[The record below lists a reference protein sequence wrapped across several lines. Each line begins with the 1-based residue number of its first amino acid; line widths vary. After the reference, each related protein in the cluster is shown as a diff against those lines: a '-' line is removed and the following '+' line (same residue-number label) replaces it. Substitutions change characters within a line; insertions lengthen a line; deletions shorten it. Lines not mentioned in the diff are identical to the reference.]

1 MSEEQEEKQAHA
13 TPPDAPAAT
22 ATMPTAPTAPPV
34 PVLMRPTP
42 PPKSAVVPLPGAVLP
57 AAVAAGLITAVVLPL
72 DRPGLGWFLAGLAFA
87 ITVFIADKRARGDAA
102 PHFGLAGALW
112 AAAAL
117 GLLAVGLFRASEW
130 LNVLCIMAAC
140 VAGSL
145 AVVGKRTVNTI
156 FYDVFAVPIEAML
169 SLPWIGRGVAKL
181 GKKPGNRTRP
191 KFLVPVLASVALLL
205 VFVPLLR
212 GADAAFASVVDA
224 VIPELSPDTFVQWG
238 FLFVVAAF
246 AVTGACYLLA
256 APPLPAD
263 DEAPR
268 KRLAHRLEWALP
280 LGVLV
285 LLFASFVAVRVVVL
299 FGGTEYVLRTSGLT
313 AAEYARSGFWQLSA
327 ITVLTLLLVA
337 AALRWAPKSSV
348 ADRAW
353 QRGLLGV
360 LSVLSLVL
368 VASALSRM
376 WTYQQAYGFTVLRLL
391 VEVCELWIG
400 LIFLLV
406 LASLVPLRSAWL
418 PRAAIGAA
426 AAALLGLAV
435 LDPERFI
442 ADRNIDRIAHGKTV
456 DTGYLSG
463 FSADVVPAA
472 ERLPEPLRSCVLGPV
487 VMRISEDDWREWN
500 LSRSFARQSP
510 VATADRAGCLAQAR
524 R

>member
-1 MSEEQEEKQAHA
+1 MNQEQQAHA
-13 TPPDAPAAT
+13 SPPRTPST
-22 ATMPTAPTAPPV
+22 QPPGPLQV
-34 PVLMRPTP
+34 PVLMRPVA
-42 PPKSAVVPLPGAVLP
+42 PPKSAIVPLPGSVLP
-57 AAVAAGLITAVVLPL
+57 AAVAAGVITAVVLPL
-72 DRPGLGWFLAGLAFA
+72 DRFGVGWFVAGLAVA
-87 ITVFIADKRARGDAA
+87 VAVFVADKRARGTAE
-102 PHFGLAGALW
+102 PHLTWLSAVW
-112 AAAAL
+112 AAAAF
-117 GLLAVGLFRASEW
+117 GLLAVGAFRASFW
-130 LNVLCIMAAC
+130 LNVLCVLAAC

-145 AVVGKRTVNTI
+145 AVVGRRTVNTI
-156 FYDVFAVPIEAML
+156 FYDLFAIPIEAML
-169 SLPWIGRGVAKL
+169 SIPWVGRGL
-181 GKKPGNRTRP
+181 GKIVKKPSGRTRP
-191 KFLVPVLASVALLL
+191 KFLFPVLASAVLLL

-212 GADAAFASVVDA
+212 GADAAFAAAVDA
-224 VIPELSPDTFVQWG
+224 VIPDLNPGTFVRWG

-246 AVTGACYLLA
+246 VVAGACYLLA

-263 DEAPR
+263 DNAPR
-268 KRLAHRLEWALP
+268 KRLAHRLEWTLP

-285 LLFASFVAVRVVVL
+285 LLFASFVAVRLVVL

-327 ITVLTLLLVA
+327 ITVLTLMLVA
-337 AALRWAPKSSV
+337 AALRWAPKESP
-348 ADRAW
+348 ADRVW

-426 AAALLGLAV
+426 AAALLALAV

-442 ADRNIDRIAHGKTV
+442 ADRNIDRIAQGRTL
-456 DTGYLSG
+456 DTGYLST
-463 FSADVVPAA
+463 FSADVVPAVD
-472 ERLPEPLRSCVLGPV
+472 RLPEPLRSCVLRPV
-487 VMRISEDDWREWN
+487 VMRLSEDDWREWN
-500 LSRSFARQSP
+500 LSRSLARQSF
-510 VATADRAGCLAQAR
+510 VATVDRARCPSPAR

>member
-13 TPPDAPAAT
+13 SPPVT
-22 ATMPTAPTAPPV
+22 ATDTLPPAPPV
-34 PVLMRPTP
+34 PVPVLTRPVT
-42 PPKSAVVPLPGAVLP
+42 PPKSAIVPLPGSVLP
-57 AAVAAGLITAVVLPL
+57 SAVTAGLITAVALPL
-72 DRPGLGWFLAGLAFA
+72 DRPGVGWFLAGLAFGVA
-87 ITVFIADKRARGDAA
+87 VYFADKRARGDAR

-112 AAAAL
+112 AATAL
-117 GLLAVGLFRASEW
+117 GLLAVGAFRASEW
-130 LNVLCIMAAC
+130 LNVLCILAAC
-140 VAGSL
+140 VAGSF
-145 AVVGKRTVNTI
+145 AVLGRRTVNTI
-156 FYDVFAVPIEAML
+156 FYDVVAVPIEAML
-169 SLPWIGRGVAKL
+169 SLPWIGRGLVKL
-181 GKKPGNRTRP
+181 GKKPGNRARP
-191 KFLVPVLASVALLL
+191 RFLVPVLASAVLLL

-212 GADAAFASVVDA
+212 GADAAFASVVDS
-224 VIPELSPDTFVQWG
+224 VLPELNPGTFVRWG

-263 DEAPR
+263 DDAPR
-268 KRLAHRLEWALP
+268 KRLAHRLEWTLP

-285 LLFASFVAVRVVVL
+285 FLFASFVAIRLVVL
-299 FGGTEYVLRTSGLT
+299 FGGTGYVLRMSGLT
-313 AAEYARSGFWQLSA
+313 AAGYARSGFWQLSA

-337 AALRWAPKSSV
+337 AALRWAPKSSA
-348 ADRAW
+348 ADRGW

-406 LASLVPLRSAWL
+406 LASLIPLCSAWL

-426 AAALLGLAV
+426 AAALLALAV

-442 ADRNIDRIAHGKTV
+442 ADRNIDRIADGRKL
-456 DTGYLSG
+456 DTGYLAG

-472 ERLPEPLRSCVLGPV
+472 ERLPKPLRSCVLRPV
-487 VMRISEDDWREWN
+487 VMRISEDDWREGN
-500 LSRSFARQSP
+500 LSRSLARQTP
-510 VATADRAGCLAQAR
+510 VATAGVPECSYPVR

>member
-1 MSEEQEEKQAHA
+1 MSEDQEDRQAHA
-13 TPPDAPAAT
+13 SPPAAT
-22 ATMPTAPTAPPV
+22 TTLPPQPLPPAPPI
-34 PVLMRPTP
+34 PVLRRPRV
-42 PPKSAVVPLPGAVLP
+42 PPKSTIVPLPGSVLP
-57 AAVAAGLITAVVLPL
+57 AAVAAGLVTAVAMP
-72 DRPGLGWFLAGLAFA
+72 DDPGVGWFIAGLAFA
-87 ITVFIADKRARGDAA
+87 VAVYFADKRARGDGE
-102 PHFGLAGALW
+102 PHFRLVNAVW

-117 GLLAVGLFRASEW
+117 GLLAVGMFRASVW
-130 LNVLCIMAAC
+130 LNVLCVLAAF

-156 FYDVFAVPIEAML
+156 IYDVFAVPIEALL
-169 SLPWIGRGVAKL
+169 SIPWIGRGLAKL
-181 GKKPGNRTRP
+181 GTKQEGRTRP
-191 KFLVPVLASVALLL
+191 RFLVPVLASAGLLL

-224 VIPELSPDTFVQWG
+224 VIPELNPGTFVRWG
-238 FLFVVAAF
+238 FLFVAAAF

-268 KRLAHRLEWALP
+268 KRLAHRLEWTLP

-285 LLFASFVAVRVVVL
+285 LLFTSFVVVRLVVL
-299 FGGTEYVLRTSGLT
+299 FGGTEYLLATSGLT

-327 ITVLTLLLVA
+327 ITVLTLVLVA
-337 AALRWAPKSSV
+337 AALRWAPKSSA
-348 ADRAW
+348 ADRVW
-353 QRGLLGV
+353 QRGLLGA

-391 VEVCELWIG
+391 VEVCELWLG

-406 LASLVPLRSAWL
+406 LVSLIPLRSAWL

-426 AAALLGLAV
+426 VAALLGLAV

-442 ADRNIDRIAHGKTV
+442 ADRNIDRLAHGKTL
-456 DTGYLSG
+456 DTGYLSR
-463 FSADVVPAA
+463 FSADVVPSAD
-472 ERLPEPLRSCVLGPV
+472 RLPEPLRSCVLGRV
-487 VMRISEDDWREWN
+487 VTGIPEDDWREWN
-500 LSRSFARQSP
+500 LSRSLARQTP
-510 VATADRAGCLAQAR
+510 VAAKDGIGCRYLPR
-524 R
+524 S

>member
-1 MSEEQEEKQAHA
+1 MLLR
-13 TPPDAPAAT
+13 
-22 ATMPTAPTAPPV
+22 PV
-34 PVLMRPTP
+34 T
-42 PPKSAVVPLPGAVLP
+42 PPKSSIVPLPGSVLP
-57 AAVAAGLITAVVLPL
+57 AAVAAGLVTAVALPL
-72 DRPGLGWFLAGLAFA
+72 DRPGVGWFIAGLAVALAVYF
-87 ITVFIADKRARGDAA
+87 ADKRARGDAE
-102 PHFGLAGALW
+102 PHFGLAAALW

-117 GLLAVGLFRASEW
+117 GLLAVGMVRASLW
-130 LNVLCIMAAC
+130 LHVLCVLAAC

-145 AVVGKRTVNTI
+145 AVVGKRNMNTI

-169 SLPWIGRGVAKL
+169 SIPWIGRGLVKL
-181 GKKPGNRTRP
+181 GKQPGNRTRP
-191 KFLVPVLASVALLL
+191 RFLVPVLVSAVVLL

-212 GADAAFASVVDA
+212 GADAAFANVVDA
-224 VIPELSPDTFVQWG
+224 VIPDLNPGTFLRWG
-238 FLFVVAAF
+238 FLFVVATL

-256 APPLPAD
+256 APPLPAAG
-263 DEAPR
+263 EAPR

-285 LLFASFVAVRVVVL
+285 FLFASFVAVRLVVL
-299 FGGTEYVLRTSGLT
+299 FGGTEYVLATGNLTS
-313 AAEYARSGFWQLSA
+313 AEYARSGFWQLSA

-337 AALRWAPKSSV
+337 AALRWAPKSSA
-348 ADRAW
+348 ADRGW

-406 LASLVPLRSAWL
+406 LASLIPLRSAWL

-426 AAALLGLAV
+426 AAALLALAV

-442 ADRNIDRIAHGKTV
+442 ADRNIDRVADGKSL
-456 DTGYLSG
+456 DTGYLAG

-472 ERLPEPLRSCVLGPV
+472 ERLPEPLRSCVLRPV
-487 VMRISEDDWREWN
+487 VMGISEDDWREGN
-500 LSRSFARQSP
+500 LSRSLARQTP
-510 VATADRAGCLAQAR
+510 VAAASGAACSYTPR